1 MIYSFVALG
10 VTVGYHRMLT
20 HRSFVPH
27 PVVKTVLLI
36 LGSMA
41 LEGDA
46 LQWAATHTK
55 HHALADRPGDPHSP
69 VDGFFH
75 AHLGWIFAETD
86 ADPKR
91 YVKHLLQDRIVMF
104 VSRTH
109 LLWVVLSLAIPTV
122 IGGLL
127 GGWAGALTGLLWG
140 GLVRQF
146 LTHHVTWSVNSVCHT
161 FGKRAFETNDRSR
174 NEWIVGLLGFG
185 EGWHNNHHAFPRS
198 AFHGL
203 RWWQFDLA
211 GYTIRLFEA
220 TGLAQDVYRVSP
232 AMQAARLDRA
242 ARTRSEPIPP
252 RECEYAMWPAGEG
265 ESLGASADA
274 RPAYASAPTLRAEHE
289 RSRLCSCSDAAG
301 RRTCGGPA
309 APRRR
314 DAAGRASPARGKP
327 SLAQ

>member
-1 MIYSFVALG
+1 MQHTLARHIYQTIVLLIVIVPLLATGLAVRLVWQRAVHWSDLALLATMYTLVAIG

-20 HRSFVPH
+20 HRSFAPH
-27 PVVKTVLLI
+27 PIVKFVLLV

-46 LQWAATHTK
+46 IQWTATHTK

-69 VDGFFH
+69 LDGFFH

-86 ADPKR
+86 ADPRR
-91 YVKHLLQDRIVMF
+91 YCRHLLRDRLVLF

-109 LLWVVLSLAIPTV
+109 LLWVVLAMAIPFA
-122 IGGLL
+122 IGGVL

-146 LTHHVTWSVNSVCHT
+146 LTHHVTWSVNSICHT
-161 FGKRAFETNDRSR
+161 FGKRAFETNDASR
-174 NEWIVGLLGFG
+174 NEWIVGLLALG

-211 GYTIRLFEA
+211 GYVIRLLERL
-220 TGLAQDVYRVSP
+220 GLAHDVYRVTP
-232 AMQAARLDRA
+232 AMQAARLAPPAMTQSVPPA
-242 ARTRSEPIPP
+242 AALE
-252 RECEYAMWPAGEG
+252 
-265 ESLGASADA
+265 
-274 RPAYASAPTLRAEHE
+274 E
-289 RSRLCSCSDAAG
+289 RSSA
-301 RRTCGGPA
+301 
-309 APRRR
+309 
-314 DAAGRASPARGKP
+314 
-327 SLAQ
+327 

>member
-1 MIYSFVALG
+1 MQHTLARHIYQTIVLLIVIVPLLATGLAVRLLWQRAVHWSDLVLLATMYTLVAIG

-20 HRSFVPH
+20 HRSFTPH
-27 PVVKTVLLI
+27 PIVKFVLLV

-46 LQWAATHTK
+46 IQWTATHTK

-69 VDGFFH
+69 LDGFFH

-86 ADPKR
+86 ADPRR
-91 YVKHLLQDRIVMF
+91 YCRHLLRDRLVLF

-109 LLWVVLSLAIPTV
+109 LLWVVLAMAIPFA
-122 IGGLL
+122 IGGVL

-146 LTHHVTWSVNSVCHT
+146 LTHHVTWSVNSICHT
-161 FGKRAFETNDRSR
+161 FGKRAFETNDASR
-174 NEWIVGLLGFG
+174 NEWIVGLLALG

-211 GYTIRLFEA
+211 GYVIRLLERL
-220 TGLAQDVYRVSP
+220 GLAHDVYRVTP
-232 AMQAARLDRA
+232 AMQAARLA
-242 ARTRSEPIPP
+242 PP
-252 RECEYAMWPAGEG
+252 AMTQ
-265 ESLGASADA
+265 
-274 RPAYASAPTLRAEHE
+274 SAPPAAALEE
-289 RSRLCSCSDAAG
+289 RSSA
-301 RRTCGGPA
+301 
-309 APRRR
+309 
-314 DAAGRASPARGKP
+314 
-327 SLAQ
+327 

>member
-1 MIYSFVALG
+1 MRHTLARHIYQTIVLLIVIVPLLATGLAVRLVWQRAVHWSDLALLATMYTLVAIG

-20 HRSFVPH
+20 HRSFTPH
-27 PVVKTVLLI
+27 PIVKFVLLV

-46 LQWAATHTK
+46 IQWTATHTK

-69 VDGFFH
+69 LDGFFH

-86 ADPKR
+86 ADPRR
-91 YVKHLLQDRIVMF
+91 YCRHLLRDRLVLF

-109 LLWVVLSLAIPTV
+109 LLWVVLAMAIPFA
-122 IGGLL
+122 IGGVL

-146 LTHHVTWSVNSVCHT
+146 LTHHVTWSVNSICHT
-161 FGKRAFETNDRSR
+161 FGKRAFETNDASR
-174 NEWIVGLLGFG
+174 NEWIVGLLALG

-211 GYTIRLFEA
+211 GYVIRLLERL
-220 TGLAQDVYRVSP
+220 GLAHDVYRVPP
-232 AMQAARLDRA
+232 AMQAARLAPPAMTQSVPPA
-242 ARTRSEPIPP
+242 AALE
-252 RECEYAMWPAGEG
+252 
-265 ESLGASADA
+265 
-274 RPAYASAPTLRAEHE
+274 E
-289 RSRLCSCSDAAG
+289 RSSA
-301 RRTCGGPA
+301 
-309 APRRR
+309 
-314 DAAGRASPARGKP
+314 
-327 SLAQ
+327 